1 MSTVSVTKKTVLIV
15 EDEPIVQAGITQV
28 IENHTDLKIT
38 ATLDN
43 GSLAVKTALKLK
55 PELILMDIGLQQL
68 DGIQGTKQIKQLL
81 PNTKVI
87 ILSAASPP
95 EQVLAAFASG
105 ADGYYVKGSSIQR
118 LVNAINTVREGSVYL
133 DGQIADL
140 LIGHQPHQPQL
151 NSSPKITL
159 KEQELLILNLM
170 ASGHSNSQIG
180 AQLQLSANTVK
191 SYLQQI
197 FAKLQVSDR
206 VQAAVKAC
214 RLGLLTDAS
223 QSEQ

>member
-15 EDEPIVQAGITQV
+15 EDEPIVQAGLTQV

-81 PNTKVI
+81 PKTKVI

-133 DGQIADL
+133 DGQIANL
-140 LIGHQPHQPQL
+140 LINNKPPQPQL
-151 NSSPKITL
+151 NSSPIAL
-159 KEQELLILNLM
+159 KKQETLILNLM
-170 ASGHSNSQIG
+170 AEGYSNTQIG
-180 AQLQLSANTVK
+180 AELQLKPNTVK
-191 SYLQQI
+191 GYLQQI

-214 RLGLLTDAS
+214 QLGLLTDAS
-223 QSEQ
+223 Q